1 MEILKLAV
9 PAATGLL
16 GVVKLFGQRNAVM
29 RFVTTALIIV
39 GGAGSAV
46 LVQQSGKV
54 EERRAVAA
62 EQAQQRAEAKLD
74 KMTDALLAIQQDL
87 AGLQIALAKTPSG
100 STGAAGTALKATLQK
115 LDDAR
120 QIVRPSDGQTE
131 QKVAPTP
138 PPVQP
143 EKKTQSGAVQAPTK
157 PAPKTGTTGQ

>member
-29 RFVTTALIIV
+29 RFLTTALIIV

-54 EERRAVAA
+54 EERRAIAA

-87 AGLQIALAKTPSG
+87 AVIQIQLAKAPQG
-100 STGAAGTALKATLQK
+100 STGTAGEALKATLQK
-115 LDDAR
+115 VSDAR
-120 QIVRPSDGQTE
+120 QIVRPSEGQTE
-131 QKVAPTP
+131 QKVAPIAP
-138 PPVQP
+138 MQP
-143 EKKTQSGAVQAPTK
+143 EKKETQSVPIQAPAK
-157 PAPKTGTTGQ
+157 PATKSPGNGG